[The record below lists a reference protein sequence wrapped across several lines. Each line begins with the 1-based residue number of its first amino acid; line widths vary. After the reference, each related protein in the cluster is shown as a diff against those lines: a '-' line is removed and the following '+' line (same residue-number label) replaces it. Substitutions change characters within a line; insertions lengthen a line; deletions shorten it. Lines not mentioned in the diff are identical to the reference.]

1 MKLYHLIELIYA
13 EHDFSR
19 SVATAVAGVSG
30 LVAYLWRGDWVVSG
44 FTAVI
49 TFSASRVIADALYAG
64 WKSKQH
70 NRTQLEKLN
79 EQFESFSPEERKILE
94 FFVKAGSCCVS
105 WGFVN
110 NSDLPFPRPALNSL
124 MHRGMIHES
133 VMEDG
138 MTESFVLDAKIFDL
152 AQKRIPH
159 EIGRAEGAAPNS
171 CPPRQL
177 PASREIQTPASQSAS
192 SSGGC
197 G

>member
-1 MKLYHLIELIYA
+1 
-13 EHDFSR
+13 
-19 SVATAVAGVSG
+19 
-30 LVAYLWRGDWVVSG
+30 
-44 FTAVI
+44 VI